1 MRTTVT
7 LDPDVE
13 RLLKTTAHKR
23 GKSFKVVL
31 NEAIRQSLS
40 PRKKTSAKPLLL
52 PAHSSGL
59 RPGFTWDNLS
69 DQAEELEDREIAA
82 RLRLPMKPI
91 KSPKAQVHAHS

>member
-31 NEAIRQSLS
+31 NEAVRQSLG
-40 PRKKTSAKPLLL
+40 PKKKAAGKHKLL
-52 PAHSSGL
+52 PPHDMQL
-59 RPGFTWDNLS
+59 RPGFDWNNLS
-69 DQAEELEDREIAA
+69 KQADDLEDQEIMTRMRRSEKKA
-82 RLRLPMKPI
+82 R
-91 KSPKAQVHAHS
+91 KAQTHAHS

>member
-31 NEAIRQSLS
+31 NEAVRHSLG
-40 PRKKTSAKPLLL
+40 PKKKTTAKPTLL

-59 RPGFTWDNLS
+59 RPGFNWNNLS
-69 DQAEELEDREIAA
+69 HQADDLEDQEILA
-82 RLRLPMKPI
+82 RMRRSEKRL
-91 KSPKAQVHAHS
+91 KAKGHAHS

>member
-31 NEAIRQSLS
+31 NEAVRQSLG
-40 PRKKTSAKPLLL
+40 PKKKTSAKPILL

-59 RPGFTWDNLS
+59 RPGFDWHKLS
-69 DQAEELEDREIAA
+69 QQAEELEDQEIIA
-82 RLRLPMKPI
+82 RMRRSEKRV
-91 KSPKAQVHAHS
+91 KAQAHAHS